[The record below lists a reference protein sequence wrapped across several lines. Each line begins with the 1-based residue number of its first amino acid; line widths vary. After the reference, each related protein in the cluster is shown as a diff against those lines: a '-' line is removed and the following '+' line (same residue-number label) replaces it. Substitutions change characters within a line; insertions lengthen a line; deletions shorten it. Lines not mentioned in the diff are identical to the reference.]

1 MTKKVENYVPWTYV
15 TEELHGEETVGTF
28 PKKKAMMI
36 ILTVELIKKA

>member
-28 PKKKAMMI
+28 PQKKFQKI
-36 ILTVELIKKA
+36 NQTV